1 MTAVLLALAS
11 AFLFGAM
18 TVALRVTLRTYPAAD
33 LGAVV
38 TTGVGLVIVVAAA
51 LVAIAGGDPATAKD
65 LGVFALAGVL
75 SPGLSSILFLLA
87 IREAG
92 SSRASVVV
100 GGAPL
105 VAATLAILL
114 LDEDL
119 RPPLVVGALLI
130 VVAGA
135 LLVGEPVRP
144 EHFRAVGMLFAAVAT
159 VLFSTRDVILRW
171 YSQEGSLGS
180 LEAAAASLVA
190 GWLVVAAYTVVA
202 RRGRLGR
209 SVLRPALAAFV
220 PAGLLFG
227 ISYVLLF
234 EAYYRGEVTVVS
246 PLVATETLWTVL
258 LSALVLRRSE
268 LVGPRLV
275 LGAALVV
282 AGGAL
287 IGAYR

>member
-1 MTAVLLALAS
+1 VDAVLLALAS

-18 TVALRVTLRTYPAAD
+18 TVALRIALRRYPAAD

-38 TTGVGLVIVVAAA
+38 TTGVGLLAVVAVA
-51 LVAIAGGDPATAKD
+51 LVGSGSGDPANARD

-75 SPGLSSILFLLA
+75 SPGLSSILFMLA
-87 IREAG
+87 IRDAG

-100 GGAPL
+100 GCAPL
-105 VAATLAILL
+105 VAATLAILF

-119 RPPLVVGALLI
+119 RVPLAVGALLI

-135 LLVGEPVRP
+135 LLVTEPARP
-144 EHFRAVGMLFAAVAT
+144 EHFRTVGLIFAAVAT

-190 GWLVVAAYTVVA
+190 GWIVVVGFAAAA
-202 RRGRLGR
+202 RRGQSARGI
-209 SVLRPALAAFV
+209 LRPALASFV
-220 PAGLLFG
+220 PAGLFFG
-227 ISYVLLF
+227 LSYVLLF

-275 LGAALVV
+275 LGAAFVV

-287 IGAYR
+287 IGAYG

>member
-1 MTAVLLALAS
+1 MDAVLLALTS

-38 TTGVGLVIVVAAA
+38 TTGVGLLVVVSAA
-51 LVAIAGGDPATAKD
+51 LVAIAGGDPATAQD

-87 IREAG
+87 IRDAG

-100 GGAPL
+100 GCAPL

-119 RPPLVVGALLI
+119 RAPLVVGALLI

-144 EHFRAVGMLFAAVAT
+144 EHFRAMGMLFAAVAT
-159 VLFSTRDVILRW
+159 VLFSIRDVILRW

-190 GWLVVAAYTVVA
+190 GWLVVVAYTVA
-202 RRGRLGR
+202 TRRGQLGR
-209 SVLRPALAAFV
+209 SLLRPALAAFV

-258 LSALVLRRSE
+258 LSALLLGRSE

>member
-1 MTAVLLALAS
+1 MDAVLLALTS

-38 TTGVGLVIVVAAA
+38 TTGVGLLVVVSAA
-51 LVAIAGGDPATAKD
+51 LVAIAGGDPATAQD

-87 IREAG
+87 IRDAG

-119 RPPLVVGALLI
+119 RAPLVVGALLI